1 MESSSLKLKGSSLK
15 KKTHFFFIYNKRF
28 DSTPSQSKSTSFA
41 IYISHAHPSDDT
53 NRETRRLATHSH
65 CGHCSTCTPIYWFT
79 AAILLDSFVVSIL
92 GGSVRNVTNALTNE
106 NVFCYL
112 FVLLFDWGLH
122 YSRFMGSML
131 YPKKEFRLMI
141 ASRSCKPSKRNMDI
155 AMCHDQ
161 DHQTRTSNIYPLED
175 TPWLSTGKHQRVD
188 FVNYTYLIPK
198 SNALRQ

>member
-79 AAILLDSFVVSIL
+79 TAAILLVDSFVVSIL

-112 FVLLFDWGLH
+112 FVLLFSVMFCSVRSALLS
-122 YSRFMGSML
+122 SRFCYVL
-131 YPKKEFRLMI
+131 FCLHP
-141 ASRSCKPSKRNMDI
+141 SC
-155 AMCHDQ
+155 
-161 DHQTRTSNIYPLED
+161 
-175 TPWLSTGKHQRVD
+175 
-188 FVNYTYLIPK
+188 
-198 SNALRQ
+198 ALRSRTKT